1 MSNLPQLFG
10 ARCSDGSLNGARFG
24 YSASRRSQLPRTG
37 VETLSACARKRIIR
51 ALRCASK
58 ARCCWLKRAKDHSVQ
73 VDFEVDAHIVL
84 FIWPGCGQR
93 MPEVR
98 SHSAWITT
106 SRSSSTNLMIHHHR
120 HQNHHQMI
128 HGLAN
133 LETAMFSLG
142 SIGTPKAFRCAP
154 KARWRAEG
162 ALSFRD

>member
-1 MSNLPQLFG
+1 MAASSRDDIKAQLAALLGHTVKRIRITDDVPPRISVIDAAIALTGKSHHDVAQYFRHISEQYPEVGTTCSQFRFKGRGQRPQLG
-10 ARCSDGSLNGARFG
+10 
-24 YSASRRSQLPRTG
+24 
-37 VETLSACARKRIIR
+37 
-51 ALRCASK
+51 
-58 ARCCWLKRAKDHSVQ
+58 
-73 VDFEVDAHIVL
+73 
-84 FIWPGCGQR
+84 
-93 MPEVR
+93 PEVR
-98 SHSAWITT
+98 CHSAWITT

-133 LETAMFSLG
+133 LEPAMFSLG